1 MKKYI
6 PKYLLPILPIIIIIG
21 GYLIFI
27 EVKNTQEAVHIN
39 EPSIKINNAII
50 AVEIAD
56 EASEQWQGLSDRKNL
71 GPNNGM
77 LFVFPDYQKRTFVM
91 RRMHFPLDIIWIKD
105 DKIVGIAKNL
115 PPENE
120 NPDKLYSS
128 PLPINYVLEVNG
140 EFCDENVIRVG
151 DTIDFLSYF

>member
-1 MKKYI
+1 MKYCT

-27 EVKNTQEAVHIN
+27 EVKNTQETVHIN
-39 EPSIKINNAII
+39 EPSIKINNTVI
-50 AVEIAD
+50 AVELAVD
-56 EASEQWQGLSDRKNL
+56 PAEQWQGLSDRKNL

-115 PPENE
+115 PSENE

-140 EFCDENVIRVG
+140 GFCDVFNIKVG
-151 DTIDFLSYF
+151 DTVEFYA